1 MRVAQHAADL
11 RARLVDD
18 LRRADLYCLIRTV
31 QTRQQVVRAAI
42 AGEVDAVVVGE
53 QFDSDEFRDINE
65 GRLNI
70 ISPRDIN
77 TNKHVREFRLQ

>member
-1 MRVAQHAADL
+1 VAERTTVSFKYDL
-11 RARLVDD
+11 
-18 LRRADLYCLIRTV
+18 
-31 QTRQQVVRAAI
+31 
-42 AGEVDAVVVGE
+42 G
-53 QFDSDEFRDINE
+53 DSDEFRDINE